1 MEAEKQPEIEKL
13 KLEDNGDGAHSLDEK
28 LNECEFSFVSFIIRT
43 GLENGDPL
51 NLSLLVCHYV

>member
-13 KLEDNGDGAHSLDEK
+13 KLEDNGDGAQSLDEK

-43 GLENGDPL
+43 GLEIL
-51 NLSLLVCHYV
+51 